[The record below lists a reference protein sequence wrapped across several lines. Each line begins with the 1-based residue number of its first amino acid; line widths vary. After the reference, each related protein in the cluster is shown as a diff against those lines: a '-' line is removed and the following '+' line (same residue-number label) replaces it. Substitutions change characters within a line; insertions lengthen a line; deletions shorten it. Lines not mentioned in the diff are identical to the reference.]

1 MFQNLSVRARVNA
14 GILLVIVIFGVASAV
29 SYSALRYLVHTV
41 NEIDGVSVPMT
52 IALEN
57 MDIARVQVQ
66 QFLTDVSATHE
77 KDGFADA
84 KKFADDFQKNAAEV
98 KRLLALKGESQQVA
112 AVDAL
117 SQQFQAYYDLGVVM
131 ANTYMSQG
139 MEAGNLVMKGEPGK
153 SGFDATSDKLAE
165 SFAALKEAQL
175 TATNAIT
182 VDAVKQATRM
192 EEALFASFAVALV
205 AGLVVARF
213 TAQSIVKQLG
223 GEPTAASQLAVQVG
237 AGDLTDRDIS
247 GVAAGTLMGQLLGM
261 RKGLALTVRE
271 VRVASDRVLENASSV
286 SRHSH
291 ELASKAS
298 TQAAALEQ
306 AAASM
311 EVLGASVETNTH
323 GGVQAAQLA
332 RSASVVAERGGALMV
347 QVVASM
353 SRMADA
359 SNRVLDIIGV
369 IDGIAFQ
376 TNILALNAAVEAARA
391 GEQGRGFAVVASE
404 VRALAGRSAA
414 AAKEVKTLIG
424 ASVQQVEEGHKLV
437 NEAGETINEVVA
449 TIRKVADLATA
460 TSDANH
466 AQALEVGQMG
476 QTISVLDQD
485 LQRTVALVEEL
496 DRVAAA
502 MDQQARQLHAAMGK
516 FKTDGEG
523 TALAHG
529 AYALLT
535 A

>member
-1 MFQNLSVRARVNA
+1 MQNLSVRARVNA
-14 GILLVIVIFGVASAV
+14 GILLVILIFGIASAI
-29 SYSALRYLVHTV
+29 SFSAMRYLVSTV
-41 NEIDGVSVPMT
+41 REINGVSVPMA

-77 KDGFADA
+77 KDGFEDA
-84 KKFADDFQKNAAEV
+84 KKFSDDFQKNAAEV
-98 KRLLALKGESQQVA
+98 KRLLNQKGDAQNVA

-117 SQQFQAYYDLGVVM
+117 SQQFQAYYELGVAM
-131 ANTYMSQG
+131 ANTYLEKG
-139 MEAGNLVMKGEPGK
+139 MEAGNLVMKGTPGHD
-153 SGFDATSDKLAE
+153 GFDAISDKLAT
-165 SFAALKEAQL
+165 SFAALKDAQL
-175 TATNAIT
+175 QGADAIT
-182 VDAVKQATRM
+182 VDAVKQASHM
-192 EEALFASFAVALV
+192 EEALLVSVAVALV
-205 AGLVVARF
+205 AGLLVARA
-213 TAQSIVKQLG
+213 TARSIVKQLG
-223 GEPTAASQLAVQVG
+223 GEPASASQLAIQVG
-237 AGDLTDRDIS
+237 AGDLS
-247 GVAAGTLMGQLLGM
+247 GRQETGINEHTLMGQLYGM
-261 RKGLALTVRE
+261 RTHLALTVHE
-271 VRVASDRVLENASSV
+271 VRLASDRVLENASTV
-286 SRHSH
+286 SQHSH
-291 ELASKAS
+291 ELSSKAS

-323 GGVQAAQLA
+323 GGVEAAQLA
-332 RSASVVAERGGALMV
+332 RTASDVAERGGALMT

-424 ASVQQVEEGHKLV
+424 ASVQQVEDGNKLV
-437 NEAGETINEVVA
+437 HAAGETINEVVA
-449 TIRKVADLATA
+449 TIRKVADLASA
-460 TSDANH
+460 TSQANH
-466 AQALEVGQMG
+466 AQAMEVGQMG
-476 QTISVLDQD
+476 QTIAVLDQD

-496 DRVAAA
+496 DRVASA
-502 MDQQARQLHAAMGK
+502 MNQQAHQLGALMGK
-516 FKTDGEG
+516 FKIDAPAQGPVRP
-523 TALAHG
+523 
-529 AYALLT
+529 LLQ

>member
-14 GILLVIVIFGVASAV
+14 GILLVILIFGVASAI
-29 SYSALRYLVHTV
+29 SFSALRYLVRTV
-41 NEIDGVSVPMT
+41 NEINSVSVPLT

-77 KDGFADA
+77 KDGFEDA
-84 KKFADDFQKNAAEV
+84 KKFSDDFQKNAAEV
-98 KRLLALKGESQQVA
+98 KRLLIQKGSVQDA
-112 AVDAL
+112 ATVDAL
-117 SQQFQAYYDLGVVM
+117 SQQFQAYYDLGVAM
-131 ANTYMSQG
+131 ANTYLENG
-139 MEAGNLVMKGEPGK
+139 MEAGNQVMKGSSGK
-153 SGFDATSDKLAE
+153 DGFDAISDKLAV
-165 SFAALKEAQL
+165 SFATLKDAQL
-175 TATNAIT
+175 KGTDAIT
-182 VDAVKQATRM
+182 VDAVTQASQM
-192 EEALFASFAVALV
+192 EMALLVSVAVALV
-205 AGLVVARF
+205 AGLLVARA
-213 TAQSIVKQLG
+213 TARSIVNQLG
-223 GEPTAASQLAVQVG
+223 GEPASASQLAVQVG
-237 AGDLTDRDIS
+237 AGDLTGLDAS
-247 GVAAGTLMGQLLGM
+247 GTNRQTLMGQLYGM
-261 RKGLALTVRE
+261 RMDLALTVKE
-271 VRVASDRVLENASSV
+271 VRMASDSVLDNATTV
-286 SRHSH
+286 SQHSH
-291 ELASKAS
+291 ELASKAA

-323 GGVQAAQLA
+323 GGVEAAELA
-332 RSASVVAERGGALMV
+332 RTASSVAERGGALMA

-424 ASVQQVEEGHKLV
+424 ASVQQVEDGNKLV
-437 NEAGETINEVVA
+437 HAAGETINEVVA
-449 TIRKVADLATA
+449 TIRKVADLASA
-460 TSDANH
+460 TSVANH
-466 AQALEVGQMG
+466 AQAMEVGQMG
-476 QTISVLDQD
+476 QTIAVLDQD

-496 DRVAAA
+496 DRVASA
-502 MDQQARQLHAAMGK
+502 MNQQAHQLGALMGK
-516 FKTDGEG
+516 FKIDAAAKGP
-523 TALAHG
+523 LVP
-529 AYALLT
+529 LLQ